1 MKNTPCIIEFEKI
14 GDSSLGYI
22 SIAEKSRNMPFEI
35 KRSYWTYFT
44 PNEVI
49 RGHHAHKELSQVI
62 VAVAGTIKFFLE
74 DINGLK
80 TEYVLS
86 NPWQGLFIP
95 PLHWRTIEFSHNAV
109 LLCLASEEYS
119 ETDYIRDYKQF
130 KQLSE

>member
-95 PLHWRTIEFSHNAV
+95 PLNWRTIEFSHNAV